1 MKKIL
6 FLLSLISIFALV
18 SCKDN
23 NELVIF
29 TNAEFPPFEYM
40 KGQEIVGVDADI
52 AAEIGKALGKKV
64 VIQNIE
70 FGSIIP
76 AVQSGKADM
85 SLAGM
90 TVTEERKKQVDFS
103 ISYAESVQYI
113 ISFVDAPVT
122 EISALAGKRVGVQSG
137 TTGHILMDNA
147 IADNTIGDIKLS
159 GFTNASIA
167 VQELTTGR
175 LDAVVIDKLPAQVI
189 AKKNDKLVLHEVATS
204 SEKYAACVKKG
215 NTELLERVNEVIAE
229 LLESGKI
236 DEFILKHTVE
246 F

>member
-1 MKKIL
+1 MKKFL
-6 FLLSLISIFALV
+6 FLVSLVSIFSLF

-23 NELVIF
+23 KELVIF

-52 AAEIGKALGKKV
+52 AAEIGKVLNKKV

-103 ISYAESVQYI
+103 IPYAESVQYI
-113 ISFVDAPVT
+113 ISFADAPVT
-122 EISALAGKRVGVQSG
+122 DLASLADKRVGVQAG
-137 TTGHILMDNA
+137 TTGHILMDDA
-147 IADNTIGDIKLS
+147 IANNTIQNIKLS
-159 GFTNASIA
+159 AFTNASIA
-167 VQELTTGR
+167 VQELTTDR

-189 AKKNDKLVLHEVATS
+189 AKKNDKLVLHEVTTTT
-204 SEKYAACVKKG
+204 ERYAACVKKG
-215 NTELLERVNEVIAE
+215 NTELLTTVNEVIKE